1 MKQRLHTVLL
11 TGWIMG
17 VAACGG
23 RMARP
28 DAPTA
33 QTREALTALRE
44 ATRPFQDVAAAV
56 RAGYAADVAACIVL
70 ALAFDA
76 IIIVLTKVLTPW
88 LRATG
93 GRA

>member
-1 MKQRLHTVLL
+1 MERTKHLRAGATVAAITLAL
-11 TGWIMG
+11 GLG

-44 ATRPFQDVAAAV
+44 ATRPFQDVAAAIRV
-56 RAGYAADVAACIVL
+56 GTGFGSRARFSASFQGASDIRASEPVVA
-70 ALAFDA
+70 
-76 IIIVLTKVLTPW
+76 
-88 LRATG
+88 R
-93 GRA
+93 